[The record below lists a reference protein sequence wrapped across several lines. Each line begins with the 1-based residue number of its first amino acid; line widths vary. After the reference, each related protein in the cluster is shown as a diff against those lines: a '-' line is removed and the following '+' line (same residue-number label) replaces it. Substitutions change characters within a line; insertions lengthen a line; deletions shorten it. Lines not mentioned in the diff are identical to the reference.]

1 MANQKQSDVAFLIY
15 KDWWNFFKEL
25 SDKQSAKL
33 INAIFDFQING
44 KDFVTDDVQLKT
56 IWLVFKMAFSRDNI
70 KYENKCKKNSEI
82 ASKRW
87 GKQKEEQS
95 TQKDSSSYDLD
106 LFEEEILLS
115 TPKYTVKD

>member
-70 KYENKCKKNSEI
+70 KYENKCKKNSEK
-82 ASKRW
+82 ANKRW
-87 GKQKEEQS
+87 QNAKQKYENES
-95 TQKDSSSYDLD
+95 SNQKPSYDID
-106 LFEEEILLS
+106 EFEAEIIKN
-115 TPKYTVKD
+115 TPKIN